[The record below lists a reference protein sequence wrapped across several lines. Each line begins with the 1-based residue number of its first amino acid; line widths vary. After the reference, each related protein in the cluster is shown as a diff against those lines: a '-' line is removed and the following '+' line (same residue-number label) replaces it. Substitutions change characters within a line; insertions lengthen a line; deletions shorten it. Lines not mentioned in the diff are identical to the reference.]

1 MTTPSSAGARCSFSR
16 KTLLA
21 VAAVSAAGAAVAAA
35 YAKGRKKKR
44 KTSGDMTS
52 SSSSTTLSEEQCNK
66 SWSEQIEAEED
77 TKSVKEE
84 EKLSTKLGE
93 LKVGRSSGSA
103 MSRDA
108 KKPVS
113 VNCPDDDAPLAKAT
127 DSGVVSPVG
136 GDGDNEFVSKKQ
148 RSESSDSGGSSG
160 SVGSLIAGSSSSS
173 SVHNHL
179 NQHLTQ
185 HNGDG
190 AFSDSGQGS
199 EPDDGT
205 IMCYQFKI
213 PSHMTGK
220 LIGLGGQFVKS
231 LKSMT
236 MCHIDIEKNF
246 NRDISRSSRNG
257 QRNWL
262 PPQDGQ
268 PKDYQTVMLEGTRS
282 QIDKCLDLVRER
294 FHNNPEVSLEQ
305 TNGSMVP
312 SLHGAPNHFPTPQ
325 HALMSSNVLPVFV
338 SALES
343 GTHIFVQQP
352 THYTFHHVY
361 RLEECM
367 NHVYDGANNGKQHG
381 GGDCSL
387 SEAELQEALVC
398 VCRSDGKW
406 YRIQLVSK
414 AADDVTDDEKSDEKR
429 SGKWCCRFL
438 DVGGYGWVEPKDLR
452 KIRSDF
458 LELPFQAIECCLA
471 NVVPRESVDEFSGAE
486 ALRDLTQNKN
496 CFVRLSHFEEGSV
509 PSVDLYY
516 QTDET
521 NEDSRHVLVN
531 RELVNLGL
539 MNWFE
544 AATETATVNAGS
556 ATGAAEATDA
566 PLVWWPC
573 CPQETL
579 ASCVPQLEDGSWEIQ
594 E

>member
-66 SWSEQIEAEED
+66 SWSEQIETEED
-77 TKSVKEE
+77 HKSVEKEE

-93 LKVGRSSGSA
+93 LKVGSSSIV

-127 DSGVVSPVG
+127 DSGVVSPVHNG
-136 GDGDNEFVSKKQ
+136 ESGGDNEFVSKKQ

-173 SVHNHL
+173 SVSHNQ
-179 NQHLTQ
+179 QHLLQ

-246 NRDISRSSRNG
+246 NRDISRSSSRNG

-381 GGDCSL
+381 DCSL

-414 AADDVTDDEKSDEKR
+414 AEDADDASATDGDDKKSEKR

-471 NVVPRESVDEFSGAE
+471 NVVPRESVDEFAGAE

-544 AATETATVNAGS
+544 AAAETATAANGS
-556 ATGAAEATDA
+556 AASEGAAEAADA
-566 PLVWWPC
+566 PLV
-573 CPQETL
+573 
-579 ASCVPQLEDGSWEIQ
+579 
-594 E
+594 